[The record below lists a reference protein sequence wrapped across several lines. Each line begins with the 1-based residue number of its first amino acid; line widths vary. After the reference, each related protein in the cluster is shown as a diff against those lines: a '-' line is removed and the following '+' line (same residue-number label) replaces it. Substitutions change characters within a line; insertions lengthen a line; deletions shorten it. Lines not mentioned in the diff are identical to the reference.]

1 VDILLLLKSLYQSLI
16 QGIVRVYTPNALCR
30 RSAAEQFTDN
40 PVLIGEDE
48 QNKTGSE
55 ADLSNSHRDSTKSIA
70 GLNSRQ
76 TTLDTTISSSSIP
89 QSHDV
94 DHEVTGAAKLDE
106 SSTLVTKTA
115 HVKRVRSLLKRKTR
129 NAEGQISGKS
139 STFVC
144 YLLV

>member
-1 VDILLLLKSLYQSLI
+1 M
-16 QGIVRVYTPNALCR
+16 PNALSR

-48 QNKTGSE
+48 QNETSSK
-55 ADLSNSHRDSTKSIA
+55 ADLSDSHRDSTKSIA

-76 TTLDTTISSSSIP
+76 TTLDTTISSSPI
-89 QSHDV
+89 HV
-94 DHEVTGAAKLDE
+94 DHEVSRAAKLDE
-106 SSTLVTKTA
+106 SSALVTKTA
-115 HVKRVRSLLKRKTR
+115 HVKRVCSLLKRKTR

-139 STFVC
+139 STFGC